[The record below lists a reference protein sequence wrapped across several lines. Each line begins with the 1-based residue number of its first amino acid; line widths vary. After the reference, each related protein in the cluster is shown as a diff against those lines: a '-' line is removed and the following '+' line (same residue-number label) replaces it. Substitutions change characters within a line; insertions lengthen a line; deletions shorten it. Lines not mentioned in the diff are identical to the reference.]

1 MKQTVGYIV
10 AILLATPNYTLAENW
25 YVKDWYGAKSEGSC
39 IIATEDEKR
48 GKSIYFS
55 FSDGRFSFNN
65 NTFNPTSALTVSNII
80 PNVLDTTYF
89 EVSVV
94 FNDTLS
100 FDTVLRSSVVSGA
113 ADLSS
118 TSISRNEVVDFFQ
131 SKELDHELLVKLMK
145 KSDTMKFSNN
155 KMQTIAKFSMFGF
168 TKIFS
173 NYTECI
179 RSLEP

>member
-1 MKQTVGYIV
+1 MKPIVGYIIAMLV
-10 AILLATPNYTLAENW
+10 ATPNYALAENW
-25 YVKDWYGAKSEGSC
+25 YVKDWYGSKLKGSC
-39 IIATEDEKR
+39 VIGTADEKR
-48 GKSIYFS
+48 DKSIYFS

-65 NTFNPTSALTVSNII
+65 NRFNPISSLTVSNII

-113 ADLSS
+113 AELSS
-118 TSISRNEVVDFFQ
+118 TSVSRNKVVDFFQ
-131 SKELDHELLVKLMK
+131 SKQLDHELLVKLMK
-145 KSDTMKFSNN
+145 KSNTMKFSNN
-155 KMQTIAKFSMFGF
+155 KMQTIAQFSMLGF

-173 NYTECI
+173 MYTECV